1 MDVLYVRFNNMD
13 ETTPRPKT
21 EFISVEIAIKTDFDS
36 AAFVKWFED
45 QDNYVAKLE
54 CDSHKWYIYFAPIP
68 SKDAN
73 TTILRLCE
81 MIRTLPLEVR
91 QDWDRA
97 AHREFFAGYHVG
109 GDPFCFTEHL
119 DQSTLKAALDIN
131 AGIGYALYPA
141 PPSEDDE

>member
-1 MDVLYVRFNNMD
+1 MPDAIPKR
-13 ETTPRPKT
+13 KT

-68 SKDAN
+68 NKDAN

-81 MIRTLPLEVR
+81 MIRALPPEVR
-91 QDWDRA
+91 YDWDRA
-97 AHREFFAGYHVG
+97 GHREFFAGYHVG

-119 DQSTLKAALDIN
+119 DQNTLKAALELN
-131 AGIGYALYPA
+131 AGIGYALYPG
-141 PPSEDDE
+141 PPSEGDQ

>member
-1 MDVLYVRFNNMD
+1 MD

>member
-1 MDVLYVRFNNMD
+1 MPD
-13 ETTPRPKT
+13 TTPKRTT

-36 AAFVKWFED
+36 VAFVKWFED

-54 CDSHKWYIYFAPIP
+54 CDSYKWYIYFAPIP

-81 MIRTLPLEVR
+81 LIRELPPEVR
-91 QDWDRA
+91 DDWDRA
-97 AHREFFAGYHVG
+97 GHREFFAGYHVG

-119 DQSTLKAALDIN
+119 DPDTLKAVLELN

-141 PPSEDDE
+141 PPSEIDE

>member
-1 MDVLYVRFNNMD
+1 MH
-13 ETTPRPKT
+13 ETRPRRKT

-54 CDSHKWYIYFAPIP
+54 CNSHRWYIYFAPIP
-68 SKDAN
+68 SEDAN

-81 MIRTLPLEVR
+81 MIRTLPPEVR

-97 AHREFFAGYHVG
+97 AHREFFAGYNVG

-119 DQSTLKAALDIN
+119 DQSTLKAALELN